1 MILNVGNGA
10 TIGGLDADAVIEVP
24 CLVAANGAHPLATDP
39 PSLHQLG
46 LMQQVKPVER
56 LTIEAAMTGS
66 RAAALQAFAL
76 HPLVGSLPIARQ
88 LLDGYIDRIPRS
100 PPCLVPRSRWTYG
113 T

>member
-1 MILNVGNGA
+1 MTLDGGDGA

-24 CLVAANGAHPLATDP
+24 CLVAANGAHP
-39 PSLHQLG
+39 LG

-76 HPLVGSLPIARQ
+76 HPLVCSLPIARQ
-88 LLDGYIDRIPRS
+88 LLDGYIDRIPE
-100 PPCLVPRSRWTYG
+100 VAAVFG
-113 T
+113 TA